1 MAVNPSD
8 QSINEQSIPNIQIK
22 GLLIHESSIFVDE
35 HNRLPDLYEIES
47 NDLLVAEVDGIRYV
61 TRLVTE
67 DHQLTGFTLIHLRHI
82 LTKWSMA
89 EFERA
94 SRAIQLLLWQRN
106 HRFCSNCGE
115 KTIRHANEFAMVCPA
130 CDYSQYPRLQPCV
143 IVAITR
149 HDDGDQPKI
158 LLARS
163 PRFTIPMFSLIAGFV
178 EVGETLE
185 QAVAREVKEEVGVDI
200 KNIRYMNS
208 QPWPFPSNIMI
219 GFQAEYAG
227 GELVLQEDEI
237 SEAAFYPFDQL
248 PLLPPTG
255 SIANRMIEQIVRTT
269 QL

>member
-1 MAVNPSD
+1 MAVNSPD
-8 QSINEQSIPNIQIK
+8 QSINEQTVSNIKIK
-22 GLLIHESSIFVDE
+22 GLLIHENSIFVDE
-35 HNRLPDLYEIES
+35 QNHLPDLQSIETD
-47 NDLLVAEVDGIRYV
+47 DLLVAEVDGVRYV
-61 TRLVTE
+61 TREVSE
-67 DHQLTGFTLIHLRHI
+67 DHQLKGFTLIHLRHV
-82 LTKWSMA
+82 LTKWSTA

-94 SRAIQLLLWQRN
+94 SRALQLLLWQRN
-106 HRFCSNCGE
+106 HRFCSHCGA
-115 KTIRHANEFAMVCPA
+115 KTIRHANEFAMICPA
-130 CDYSQYPRLQPCV
+130 CDYMQYPRLQPCV

-149 HDDGDQPKI
+149 HDEANQPKI

-185 QAVAREVKEEVGVDI
+185 QAVAREVKEEVGIEV
-200 KNIRYMNS
+200 KNIRYMSS

-255 SIANRMIEQIVRTT
+255 SIANRMIERIVGK
-269 QL
+269 

>member
-8 QSINEQSIPNIQIK
+8 QSINEPIISIIKIK
-22 GLLIHESSIFVDE
+22 GLLIHENSIFVDE
-35 HNRLPDLYEIES
+35 DNLLPDLYELELD
-47 NDLLVAEVDGIRYV
+47 DLLVAEADGVRYV
-61 TRLVTE
+61 TRQVPE
-67 DHQLTGFTLIHLRHI
+67 DHELTGFTLIHLRHV
-82 LTKWSMA
+82 LTKWSTA

-106 HRFCSNCGE
+106 HRFCSSCGE
-115 KTIRHANEFAMVCPA
+115 MTTRHANEFAMVCPA
-130 CDYSQYPRLQPCV
+130 CEYTQYPRLQPCV

-149 HDDGDQPKI
+149 HDEENQPSI

-185 QAVAREVKEEVGVDI
+185 QAVAREVKEEVGIDI
-200 KNIRYMNS
+200 KNIRYMSS

-255 SIANRMIEQIVRTT
+255 SIANRIIEQIVGGKA
-269 QL
+269 